1 VQTLLLE
8 MLKNAHLR
16 PRKLPDRSAV
26 IPVAPIAKLVTP
38 SLRVTLSLDSGIL
51 AQKKAS
57 KATA

>member
-1 VQTLLLE
+1 